1 MKIILANIG
10 KAHDAEYV
18 GLINEFTN
26 RINKYIETEWMII
39 NSDQAFLEKVKSDDY
54 FILLDERGKEL
65 DNNNFVKLIEQVYN
79 SGKKRLIFLI
89 GGAYGVN
96 DNVKSRA
103 DLTMSFSKL
112 VFPHMLMRIILA
124 EQLYRAHTIMK
135 GEKYHHE

>member
-1 MKIILANIG
+1 MKIILASVG
-10 KAHDAEYV
+10 KAHDAEYA

-26 RINKYIETEWMII
+26 RLNKYIETEWLII
-39 NSDQAFLEKVKSDDY
+39 NKDELFLEKVKSEDY

-65 DNNNFVKLIEQVYN
+65 DNVNFAKQIERVYN
-79 SGKKRLIFLI
+79 SGKKRLVFLI

-103 DLTMSFSKL
+103 DFIMSFSKL
-112 VFPHMLMRIILA
+112 VFPHMLMRIMLA